1 MKILL
6 LSAYDALSHQY
17 WRKGLVKQFPEYDWT
32 VLTLPPRYFSWRLR
46 GNSLSWAF
54 GERNVLSEDYDLV
67 VCTSMTDLSALR
79 GMVPK
84 LSQVPVLCYFHENQ
98 FAYPASGQQ
107 QNSVEPLILN
117 IYTALAADR
126 VLFNTGYNRQT
137 FLEGAG
143 KLLKKLPDYV
153 PADVILRIQDNSAVL
168 PVPLPESVYLA
179 PEKGGRTEPLEI
191 ISNHR
196 WEYDK
201 APERMHMALSTLAEW
216 RVPFKVHVVG
226 QSFRQVPPVFAEM
239 KQELV
244 NYIGRWGYVELV
256 DEYRRLLQQSD
267 VVLSTA
273 IHDFQ
278 GIAVLEGVA
287 AGCQPVVPGRLAYPE
302 LFASRYRY
310 PSFENN
316 PGKEALALARHLK
329 ALAEEKR
336 NGCLEGAPNVR
347 GLSWKSLKSGYQ
359 YWLETTAALKPD
371 Q

>member
-54 GERNVLSEDYDLV
+54 GERDVLSADYDLV

-126 VLFNTGYNRQT
+126 ILFNTGYNRQT
-137 FLEGAG
+137 FLNGAER
-143 KLLKKLPDYV
+143 LLKKLPDYV
-153 PADVILRIQDNSAVL
+153 PGDVIQRIQDNSAVL
-168 PVPLPESVYLA
+168 PVPLPESVFLK
-179 PEKGGRTEPLEI
+179 PDEGEQTEPLEI
-191 ISNHR
+191 IFNHR

-201 APERMHMALSTLAEW
+201 APERMFMALSKLAEW
-216 RVPFKVHVVG
+216 QVPFKVHVVG
-226 QSFRQVPPVFAEM
+226 QSFRQIPPVFEEM
-239 KQELV
+239 RQALTDH
-244 NYIGRWGYVELV
+244 IGCWGYVESA

-267 VVLSTA
+267 VILSTA

-287 AGCQPVVPGRLAYPE
+287 AGCQPVVPERLAYSE

-316 PGKEALALARHLK
+316 PEKEALALAKHLK
-329 ALAEEKR
+329 ALSKEKSE
-336 NGCLEGAPNVR
+336 GCLGSGPNVR
-347 GLSWKSLKSGYQ
+347 GLSWSSLQSGYRH
-359 YWLETTAALKPD
+359 WLEATAALK
-371 Q
+371 